1 MIKRIEKIYKEVT
14 GREDVNFTEDTRID
28 EDFDSFSL
36 IQFICCVEDDFDIDV
51 PNSAVKKI
59 KTVGDTVKLIEKLMN
74 E

>member
-1 MIKRIEKIYKEVT
+1 MIKRIEEIYKEVT
-14 GREDVNFTEDTRID
+14 GRDDVAFTEDTRID
-28 EDFDSFSL
+28 KDFDSFSL

-59 KTVGDTVKLIEKLMN
+59 KTVGDTIKLIEKLMN